1 MAPPDATL
9 HTVATGRAA
18 ETVAQHQNPQD
29 LTFYSAWFCPFN
41 HRLWI
46 ALEEKGIPYQY
57 KEVNPYKKEEYFLQ
71 INPRGLVPAVEYRGK
86 AIYESLVL
94 LEFLEDAYPSYK
106 PNLLPSDPSDRAHQR
121 IWIDHIAKAVVPAL
135 MRLTMTQPNEQE
147 KLETARNELYEALR
161 KLQNEI
167 KGLYFAGDQFTL
179 VDVVIAPWILRDYV
193 SAEHRGF
200 KREDVGEGWVKYA
213 KAIETRDSVCRTMSE
228 RDKAKVI
235 YDRYLRGDAHSEAAK
250 AVKAGRPIP

>member
-1 MAPPDATL
+1 MAPPDANL
-9 HTVATGRAA
+9 HPVATGRAA
-18 ETVAQHQNPQD
+18 ETVSQHQNPQD
-29 LTFYSAWFCPFN
+29 LTFYSAWFCPFSQ
-41 HRLWI
+41 RVWI
-46 ALEEKGIPYQY
+46 VLEEKGIPYQY
-57 KEVNPYKKEEYFLQ
+57 KEVNPYKKEEHFLQ
-71 INPRGLVPAVEYRGK
+71 INPRGLAPAVEYRGK

-121 IWIDHIAKAVVPAL
+121 IWIDHIAKAVVPVS

-167 KGLYFAGDQFTL
+167 KGTCFAGERFTL
-179 VDVVIAPWILRDYV
+179 VDAVIVPWVLRDYV
-193 SAEHRGF
+193 SAEHRAF
-200 KREDVGEGWVKYA
+200 KREDVGDGWAEYA

-235 YDRYLRGDAHSEAAK
+235 YNRYLGGDAQSEAAK
-250 AVKAGRPIP
+250 AIKAGRPIP